1 MRKTEQNIVD
11 PFLKNIPMRKQTI
24 LLVLVC
30 FFLSIQSAFSQTFK
44 AGDKAEALIN
54 NAWREVKILK
64 TVPGKT
70 NVYEVETIGT
80 KDRQGLTNTN
90 FQVGKTNLRVA
101 KNSVA
106 STNAIGKTVA
116 EAATPVE
123 HLGRYDLYSGIPT
136 MYIGHCIILG
146 GGKYKVA
153 LSTDES
159 NYENGEY
166 TFNKETNSF
175 DWETGLFHRNSWKG
189 KLINKGGNSF
199 RIEFNKA
206 TFADSN

>member
-1 MRKTEQNIVD
+1 MKLIDQNISE
-11 PFLKNIPMRKQTI
+11 FSSNNLTMRKQTF
-24 LLVLVC
+24 LLVMISFLV
-30 FFLSIQSAFSQTFK
+30 SIQFAFSQTFK
-44 AGDKAEALIN
+44 AGDKVEALVN
-54 NAWREVKILK
+54 NAWKEVKILK
-64 TVPGKT
+64 AVPGKT
-70 NVYEVETIGT
+70 NVYEVEAIGAT
-80 KDRQGLTNTN
+80 QST
-90 FQVGKTNLRVA
+90 FQVGKANLRVA

-106 STNAIGKTVA
+106 TTNAVGKTVA

-166 TFNKETNSF
+166 TFNKATNSF

-199 RIEFNKA
+199 RIEFNRA